1 MPRDGNLGLG
11 HYFKPV
17 FVDLFA
23 GLQPAAEELGEIAVN
38 LWNKAILDRIG
49 EVYDKSAACFAA
61 NGFQAS
67 WCSWVPAVNALED
80 QLIR

>member
-1 MPRDGNLGLG
+1 M
-11 HYFKPV
+11 FE
-17 FVDLFA
+17 DLFA
-23 GLQPAAEELGEIAVN
+23 GLQPATKELGEIATN
-38 LWNKAILDRIG
+38 LWNRAILDSIG

-61 NGFQAS
+61 NGWQAS